1 MDNSTTSSEQCYAN
15 NDLFPT
21 VFPSKETELFIESE
35 KPDKVQA
42 YLMRNV
48 DVMRQQIATL
58 IHVVSDVYRE
68 SRKTNGKVIKLQEW
82 KEEYEDILPDTVIA
96 VNKHERSIEE
106 HKIMLNDIHE
116 KVETHNTLMTKT
128 STISDFIVKVGV
140 FAGATI
146 ATVAALV
153 EIFK

>member
-1 MDNSTTSSEQCYAN
+1 MDNPTTSSDQHYVN
-15 NDLFPT
+15 NDLFPP
-21 VFPSKETELFIESE
+21 VSVSKETELLIESE
-35 KPDKVQA
+35 KPDKIQA
-42 YLMRNV
+42 YLLRTV
-48 DVMRQQIATL
+48 DVMRQQISML

-68 SRKTNGKVIKLQEW
+68 SKKTNGKVIKLQEW
-82 KEEYEDILPDTVIA
+82 KEEYEDILPDAIIA

-106 HKIMLNDIHE
+106 HKTILNDINE
-116 KVETHNTLMTKT
+116 KVEVHNTLMTKT

-140 FAGATI
+140 FVGATI